1 MKLPGYAFYRYTFGG
16 KALKEEEYFGLA
28 QASYDILRSLCTRDF
43 PENDQEINRAI
54 VYQVEMLVCQ
64 GGRDALGGRGVSSG
78 ITEELGD
85 YTIGYRVGNGEMNR
99 VKTVGG
105 VPISGVSLAILTK
118 KGLMCRAAGER
129 RGRR

>member
-1 MKLPGYAFYRYTFGG
+1 MKLPGYAYYRYTFGG
-16 KALKEEEYFGLA
+16 KALTEEEYYGLA
-28 QASYDILRSLCTRDF
+28 HASYDILSSICTKPLPQGD
-43 PENDQEINRAI
+43 EEIDRAI

-78 ITEELGD
+78 ITEQLGD

-105 VPISGVSLAILTK
+105 VPLSGVAIAILQN
-118 KGLMCRAAGER
+118 KGLMSRCVGER
-129 RGRR
+129 RGVR